1 MNLRRFF
8 NILLCICLLCTFM
21 PVTKAS
27 ATTDISAVSIT
38 VTEPAVGATPS
49 TVASVPDNVSYYIK
63 EVTWGSVKTFQANT
77 AYTVSILIAIKD
89 GVDAQFVM
97 KTGNSAINATV
108 NGNQARWY
116 HSNYQPGKELYVK
129 YTFPAM
135 EGTAVS
141 KDPVAISSAED
152 MLKMR
157 DNLAGSYYLTKDI
170 TVPENTQ
177 IFDDFSKGAAF
188 TGTFDG
194 KGHKIKGYTVNVTAA
209 ASEYPRVSLFGYTE
223 DATFKNLTL
232 SGVDI
237 KVKADKGALVSALA
251 NGSAKCSK
259 VTITGKISVS
269 GNETAGT
276 DGGDYEIYGF
286 CQNGT
291 FTNCTNEANITSSC
305 RVKFYYESRATGIA
319 SFGTFEN
326 CKNAGTISV
335 TGYMPSLES
344 LYAAGISMS
353 GTLTGCSNSG
363 TIKAGGE
370 ADSINATGVCY
381 EPDKISS
388 CSNSGKVAV
397 TNKTN
402 NKSYAAGVAIS
413 VKLKDKEVCAK
424 SFNTGTVS
432 IKQQAGYFR
441 CGGVFARVGGWL
453 RECYNTGKVNVTA
466 SKNVGKN
473 MGQVGGVAGDA
484 GIMSECYN
492 TGSISANVNCQIG
505 GVAGISNSSEN
516 WTVIHCYNTGKVTA
530 KKGCYYV
537 GGVLGSYDNAKV
549 NYIGKYFVYDN
560 YSTTSQVYGSSMI
573 TWKPYRAR
581 GKKVSSITKKNC
593 PRLSGKYW
601 TYSGKHKRLI
611 LKNNKEK

>member
-1 MNLRRFF
+1 MNKRRFF
-8 NILLCICLLCTFM
+8 SILLCLCLLCTIF

-27 ATTDISAVSIT
+27 AVKNISAVSIT
-38 VTEPAVGATPS
+38 VEEPAVGAQPS
-49 TVASVPDNVSYYIK
+49 TAASVPDDASYYIK
-63 EVTWGSVKTFQANT
+63 EVTWGSVKTFHANT
-77 AYTVSILIAIKD
+77 EYTVSILIAIKD

-97 KTGNSAINATV
+97 KMANNAINATV
-108 NGNQARWY
+108 NGNQAKWY

-135 EGTAVS
+135 EGETVS
-141 KDPVAISSAED
+141 KKPIAISSAND
-152 MLKMR
+152 LLKMR
-157 DNLAGSYYLTKDI
+157 DNLEGSYYLTKDI
-170 TVPENTQ
+170 TAPKNTQ
-177 IFDDFSKGAAF
+177 IFDDFSNGAAF

-194 KGHKIKGYTVNVTAA
+194 KGHKIKGYTVNVTDA
-209 ASEYPRVSLFGYTE
+209 EYPRVSLFGSTQN
-223 DATFKNLTL
+223 ATFKNLTL

-276 DGGDYEIYGF
+276 DGGDYEIFGF

-291 FTNCTNEANITSSC
+291 FTNCTNKASITSNC
-305 RVKFYYESRATGIA
+305 RVKYYYESRATGIA
-319 SFGTFEN
+319 SFGTFKN
-326 CKNAGTISV
+326 CKNTGTISV

-344 LYAAGISMS
+344 LYAAGISMM

-370 ADSINATGVCY
+370 AYSINATGVCY
-381 EPDKISS
+381 DPNKISS

-413 VKLKDKEVCAK
+413 VSLKDKEVCAK
-424 SFNTGTVS
+424 SFNTGDVS
-432 IKQQAGYFR
+432 IKQQTGDFC
-441 CGGVFARVGGWL
+441 CGGVFADVGGRL

-473 MGQVGGVAGDA
+473 MGQVGGVAGDVA
-484 GIMSECYN
+484 IMSECYN
-492 TGSISANVNCQIG
+492 TGRISANVNCQIG
-505 GVAGISNSSEN
+505 GVAGISNATEN

-537 GGVLGSYDNAKV
+537 GGVLGSYDNARV

-560 YSTTSQVYGSSMI
+560 YSTTSPVYGSSMI

-581 GKKVSSITKKNC
+581 GKKVSSIIKKNC
-593 PRLSGKYW
+593 PKLSGKYW
-601 TYSGKHKRLI
+601 IYSKKHKRLI
-611 LKNNKEK
+611 LKNCKEK